1 MSNIE
6 FTNEDIINNDCS
18 YKDRNTVNDT
28 IFNSKTSK
36 SESIIHTP
44 SPLVLEKME
53 SMRIFFKRN
62 DMPFVVFPISNKSIC
77 VRNNKEVDDPN
88 KRILYKSIIET
99 LNIYRKGNKIYDPN
113 ALAYNFD
120 EANIEKVNEFWVP
133 SNDVHIEQWKS
144 GAPFTQNKCLN
155 KFIKYCESQ
164 TKKMKTVIDVGA
176 WCGTWAKAIE
186 PFAKKV
192 IAFEPDKTHFEC
204 LQRNCII
211 NCTPRMEAVGAQL
224 QEISLT
230 EDNFTQAKRV
240 NERGN
245 IRMITLDHMAYE
257 DVDMIK
263 IDVEGYEMEVLK
275 GATKTLESVQYLMIE
290 LNNNT
295 KKYGSNNI
303 VVEKFI
309 GDLGFKVLMEH
320 WPDKV
325 FYRA

>member
-1 MSNIE
+1 M
-6 FTNEDIINNDCS
+6 
-18 YKDRNTVNDT
+18 K
-28 IFNSKTSK
+28 
-36 SESIIHTP
+36 
-44 SPLVLEKME
+44 
-53 SMRIFFKRN
+53 
-62 DMPFVVFPISNKSIC
+62 
-77 VRNNKEVDDPN
+77 
-88 KRILYKSIIET
+88 
-99 LNIYRKGNKIYDPN
+99 
-113 ALAYNFD
+113 
-120 EANIEKVNEFWVP
+120 IEKVNDFWVP

-144 GAPFTQNKCLN
+144 GSPFTQNKCLN
-155 KFIKYCESQ
+155 KFIKYCELQ

-192 IAFEPDKTHFEC
+192 IAFEPDQTHFEC
-204 LQRNCII
+204 LQRNCTV

-224 QEISLT
+224 QEVSLT

-240 NERGN
+240 DEKGN

-275 GATKTLESVQYLMIE
+275 GATKTLESVKYLMIE

-303 VVEKFI
+303 EVEKYI
-309 GDLGFKVLMEH
+309 VSLGFKVLMEH

-325 FYRA
+325 FHRA

>member
-1 MSNIE
+1 
-6 FTNEDIINNDCS
+6 
-18 YKDRNTVNDT
+18 
-28 IFNSKTSK
+28 
-36 SESIIHTP
+36 
-44 SPLVLEKME
+44 
-53 SMRIFFKRN
+53 
-62 DMPFVVFPISNKSIC
+62 
-77 VRNNKEVDDPN
+77 VR
-88 KRILYKSIIET
+88 
-99 LNIYRKGNKIYDPN
+99 
-113 ALAYNFD
+113 
-120 EANIEKVNEFWVP
+120 IEKVNDFWVP
-133 SNDVHIEQWKS
+133 SNDVHIEQWKA

-204 LQRNCII
+204 LQRNCIV
-211 NCTPRMEAVGAQL
+211 NCTPRMEAVGSQL
-224 QEISLT
+224 QEVSLT

-240 NERGN
+240 NEKGN

-263 IDVEGYEMEVLK
+263 IDVEGYELEVLK
-275 GATKTLESVQYLMIE
+275 GATKTLESVKYLMIE

-295 KKYGSNNI
+295 KKYGSSNI

-309 GDLGFKVLMEH
+309 ADLGFKVLMEH

>member
-1 MSNIE
+1 V
-6 FTNEDIINNDCS
+6 
-18 YKDRNTVNDT
+18 K
-28 IFNSKTSK
+28 
-36 SESIIHTP
+36 
-44 SPLVLEKME
+44 
-53 SMRIFFKRN
+53 
-62 DMPFVVFPISNKSIC
+62 
-77 VRNNKEVDDPN
+77 
-88 KRILYKSIIET
+88 
-99 LNIYRKGNKIYDPN
+99 
-113 ALAYNFD
+113 
-120 EANIEKVNEFWVP
+120 IEKVNDFWVP

-144 GAPFTQNKCLN
+144 GSPFTQNKCLN

-186 PFAKKV
+186 PFAEKV

-204 LQRNCII
+204 LQRNCTI

-224 QEISLT
+224 QDVSLT

-240 NERGN
+240 DEKGN

-275 GATKTLESVQYLMIE
+275 GATKTLESVKYLMIE

-295 KKYGSNNI
+295 KKYGSNN
-303 VVEKFI
+303 VEVEKHI
-309 GDLGFKVLMEH
+309 VSLGFKVLMEH

-325 FYRA
+325 FHRA

>member
-1 MSNIE
+1 M
-6 FTNEDIINNDCS
+6 
-18 YKDRNTVNDT
+18 
-28 IFNSKTSK
+28 
-36 SESIIHTP
+36 
-44 SPLVLEKME
+44 
-53 SMRIFFKRN
+53 
-62 DMPFVVFPISNKSIC
+62 
-77 VRNNKEVDDPN
+77 
-88 KRILYKSIIET
+88 
-99 LNIYRKGNKIYDPN
+99 
-113 ALAYNFD
+113 
-120 EANIEKVNEFWVP
+120 NIEKVNDFWVP

-144 GAPFTQNKCLN
+144 GLPFTQNKCLN

-192 IAFEPDKTHFEC
+192 IAFEPDQTHFEC
-204 LQRNCII
+204 LQRNCTV

-224 QEISLT
+224 QEVSLT

-240 NERGN
+240 DEKGN

-275 GATKTLESVQYLMIE
+275 GATKTLESVKYLMIE

-303 VVEKFI
+303 EVEKYI
-309 GDLGFKVLMEH
+309 VSLGFKVLMEH

-325 FYRA
+325 FHRA

>member
-1 MSNIE
+1 M
-6 FTNEDIINNDCS
+6 
-18 YKDRNTVNDT
+18 K
-28 IFNSKTSK
+28 
-36 SESIIHTP
+36 
-44 SPLVLEKME
+44 
-53 SMRIFFKRN
+53 
-62 DMPFVVFPISNKSIC
+62 
-77 VRNNKEVDDPN
+77 
-88 KRILYKSIIET
+88 
-99 LNIYRKGNKIYDPN
+99 
-113 ALAYNFD
+113 
-120 EANIEKVNEFWVP
+120 IEKVNDFWVP

-204 LQRNCII
+204 LQRNCTI

-224 QEISLT
+224 QEVSLT

-240 NERGN
+240 NEKGN

-263 IDVEGYEMEVLK
+263 IDVEGYELEVLK
-275 GATKTLESVQYLMIE
+275 GATKTLESVKYLMIE

-295 KKYGSNNI
+295 KKYGSSN
-303 VVEKFI
+303 VMVEKFI

>member
-1 MSNIE
+1 V
-6 FTNEDIINNDCS
+6 
-18 YKDRNTVNDT
+18 K
-28 IFNSKTSK
+28 
-36 SESIIHTP
+36 
-44 SPLVLEKME
+44 
-53 SMRIFFKRN
+53 
-62 DMPFVVFPISNKSIC
+62 
-77 VRNNKEVDDPN
+77 
-88 KRILYKSIIET
+88 
-99 LNIYRKGNKIYDPN
+99 
-113 ALAYNFD
+113 
-120 EANIEKVNEFWVP
+120 IEKVNDFWVP

-144 GAPFTQNKCLN
+144 GTPFTQNKCLN

-192 IAFEPDKTHFEC
+192 IAFEPDKIHFEC
-204 LQRNCII
+204 LQRNCTI

-224 QEISLT
+224 QEVSLT

-240 NERGN
+240 NEKGN

-275 GATKTLESVQYLMIE
+275 GATKTLESVKYLMIE

-295 KKYGSNNI
+295 KKYGSNN
-303 VVEKFI
+303 VEVEKHI
-309 GDLGFKVLMEH
+309 SSLGFKVLMDH

-325 FYRA
+325 FYRP

>member
-1 MSNIE
+1 
-6 FTNEDIINNDCS
+6 
-18 YKDRNTVNDT
+18 
-28 IFNSKTSK
+28 
-36 SESIIHTP
+36 
-44 SPLVLEKME
+44 
-53 SMRIFFKRN
+53 
-62 DMPFVVFPISNKSIC
+62 
-77 VRNNKEVDDPN
+77 
-88 KRILYKSIIET
+88 
-99 LNIYRKGNKIYDPN
+99 
-113 ALAYNFD
+113 
-120 EANIEKVNEFWVP
+120 
-133 SNDVHIEQWKS
+133 
-144 GAPFTQNKCLN
+144 LN

-192 IAFEPDKTHFEC
+192 IAFEPDQTHFEC
-204 LQRNCII
+204 LQRNCTV

-224 QEISLT
+224 QEVSLT

-240 NERGN
+240 NEKGN

-275 GATKTLESVQYLMIE
+275 GATKTLESVKYLMIE

-303 VVEKFI
+303 EVEKYI
-309 GDLGFKVLMEH
+309 VSLGFKVLMEH

-325 FYRA
+325 FHRA

>member
-1 MSNIE
+1 M
-6 FTNEDIINNDCS
+6 
-18 YKDRNTVNDT
+18 
-28 IFNSKTSK
+28 
-36 SESIIHTP
+36 
-44 SPLVLEKME
+44 
-53 SMRIFFKRN
+53 
-62 DMPFVVFPISNKSIC
+62 
-77 VRNNKEVDDPN
+77 
-88 KRILYKSIIET
+88 
-99 LNIYRKGNKIYDPN
+99 
-113 ALAYNFD
+113 
-120 EANIEKVNEFWVP
+120 NIEKVNEFWVP

-144 GAPFTQNKCLN
+144 GLPFTQNKCLN

-204 LQRNCII
+204 LQRNCTV

-224 QEISLT
+224 QEVSLT

-240 NERGN
+240 DEKGN

-275 GATKTLESVQYLMIE
+275 GATKTLESVKYLMIE

-303 VVEKFI
+303 EVEKHI
-309 GDLGFKVLMEH
+309 VSLGFKVLMDH

-325 FYRA
+325 FHRA

>member
-1 MSNIE
+1 M
-6 FTNEDIINNDCS
+6 
-18 YKDRNTVNDT
+18 
-28 IFNSKTSK
+28 
-36 SESIIHTP
+36 
-44 SPLVLEKME
+44 
-53 SMRIFFKRN
+53 
-62 DMPFVVFPISNKSIC
+62 
-77 VRNNKEVDDPN
+77 
-88 KRILYKSIIET
+88 
-99 LNIYRKGNKIYDPN
+99 
-113 ALAYNFD
+113 
-120 EANIEKVNEFWVP
+120 NIEKVNDFWVP

-144 GAPFTQNKCLN
+144 GLPFTQNKCLN

-192 IAFEPDKTHFEC
+192 IAFEPDQTHFEC
-204 LQRNCII
+204 LQRNCTV

-224 QEISLT
+224 QEVSLT

-240 NERGN
+240 NEKGN

-275 GATKTLESVQYLMIE
+275 GATKTLESVKYLMIE

-303 VVEKFI
+303 EVEKYI
-309 GDLGFKVLMEH
+309 VSLGFKVLMEH

-325 FYRA
+325 FHRA